1 MTNPIGKISRQ
12 IQIPIPSPAYGD
24 QVGLIF
30 QYARRLRVQLVGA
43 MILAACLPAII
54 RVAPASSELLGPV
67 TVSTLQN
74 AVIGTSIAVLAGI
87 VLLRQFVAFPGVS
100 AANYIIPSFAS
111 SYGAVAL
118 VFFFLR
124 LDYSRYQF
132 IVSFAVAITW
142 FYFIHFLTSRL
153 AQPRLAIIPGG
164 DDDRLFEIEGA
175 EWTRLK
181 EPTENFQQFDGVVAD
196 LRADLSAHWE
206 RFIAASVLAGW
217 PVFHVKQVMESLTG
231 RVSIE
236 HLSENSFG
244 SVLPSLLY
252 LRLKRVVDFAAA
264 AVLLPFVLPV
274 IAFAAV
280 LIKIDSKGPM
290 FFTQQRMGYRGRM
303 FTMIKLRSMRVDMP
317 EDKLST
323 AANDPRITTL
333 GRFLRKYRIDELPQI
348 FNVLKGDMSW
358 IGPRPEPVKLADQYE
373 ESIPFYAYRHAVRPG
388 ITGWAQVSQG
398 YAAEIEAATTKL
410 QYDFYYI
417 KYFSPWLDLLIV
429 LRTIKTILT
438 GFGSR

>member
-1 MTNPIGKISRQ
+1 MSNPIGKISRQ
-12 IQIPIPSPAYGD
+12 IPISSAGYGAAS
-24 QVGLIF
+24 VF
-30 QYARRLRVQLVGA
+30 QYGRRLRVQLLGA
-43 MILAACLPAII
+43 IILAVCVPAII
-54 RVAPASSELLGPV
+54 RFAPASSVLLGSA
-67 TVSTLQN
+67 TASTLQN
-74 AVIGTSIAVLAGI
+74 AALGTLIAVLAGI
-87 VLLRQFVAFPGVS
+87 VLLRQFVAFPGVRAS
-100 AANYIIPSFAS
+100 NYIIPSFVS
-111 SYGAVAL
+111 SYGAIAL

-132 IVSFAVAITW
+132 IVSFAAAITW
-142 FYFIHFLTSRL
+142 FYFIYFLTSRL

-164 DDDRLFEIEGA
+164 EDDRLFEIAGA

-181 EPTENFQQFDGVVAD
+181 EPTEKFQQFDGVVAD
-196 LRADLSAHWE
+196 LRADLPSHWE

-217 PVFHVKQVMESLTG
+217 PVFHVKQVMELLTG

-252 LRLKRVVDFAAA
+252 LRLKRVVDCAAA
-264 AVLLPFVLPV
+264 ATLLPLVLPV
-274 IAFAAV
+274 IAVAAV
-280 LIKIDSKGPM
+280 LVKIDSKGPM
-290 FFTQQRMGYRGRM
+290 FFTQRRMGYRGRI
-303 FTMIKLRSMRVDMP
+303 FTMIKLRSMRTDMP
-317 EDKLST
+317 ADQLFT

-358 IGPRPEPVKLADQYE
+358 IGPRPEAVKLANWYE
-373 ESIPFYAYRHAVRPG
+373 ESIPFYTYRHAVRPG

-398 YAAEIEAATTKL
+398 NVAEIEAATTKL

-429 LRTIKTILT
+429 LRTVKTILT

>member
-1 MTNPIGKISRQ
+1 MSNPIGKISRQ
-12 IQIPIPSPAYGD
+12 IPISSTGHGAAS
-24 QVGLIF
+24 IF
-30 QYARRLRVQLVGA
+30 QYGRRLRVQLLGA
-43 MILAACLPAII
+43 IILAVCVPAII
-54 RVAPASSELLGPV
+54 RFAPASSVLWGSA
-67 TVSTLQN
+67 TASTLQN
-74 AVIGTSIAVLAGI
+74 AVLGTLIAVLAGL

-100 AANYIIPSFAS
+100 ASNYIIPSFVS
-111 SYGAVAL
+111 SYGAIAL

-132 IVSFAVAITW
+132 IVSFIAAVTW
-142 FYFIHFLTSRL
+142 FYFIYFLTSRL

-164 DDDRLFEIEGA
+164 EDDRLFGIAGA

-181 EPTENFQQFDGVVAD
+181 EPTEKFEQFDGVVAD
-196 LRADLSAHWE
+196 LRADLPAHWE

-252 LRLKRVVDFAAA
+252 LRLKRLVDCAAA
-264 AVLLPFVLPV
+264 AALLPLVLPV
-274 IAFAAV
+274 IAVAAIMV
-280 LIKIDSKGPM
+280 KIDSKGPM
-290 FFTQQRMGYRGRM
+290 FFTQQRMGYRGKI
-303 FTMIKLRSMRVDMP
+303 FTMIKLRSMRTDMP
-317 EDKLST
+317 ADQLFT

-358 IGPRPEPVKLADQYE
+358 IGPRPEAVKLADWYE
-373 ESIPFYAYRHAVRPG
+373 ESIPFYTYRHAVRPG

-398 YAAEIEAATTKL
+398 NVAEIEAATTKL

-429 LRTIKTILT
+429 LRTVRTILT

>member
-1 MTNPIGKISRQ
+1 MTNPIGRVSR
-12 IQIPIPSPAYGD
+12 QIPIPSSGFGERA
-24 QVGLIF
+24 VSIF
-30 QYARRLRVQLVGA
+30 QYGRRLRVQLVGA
-43 MILAACLPAII
+43 IIFAVCVPAVL
-54 RVAPASSELLGPV
+54 RFAPASSELLGSA
-67 TVSTLQN
+67 TASTLQN
-74 AVIGTSIAVLAGI
+74 AVLGTLIAVLAGI

-100 AANYIIPSFAS
+100 ASNYIIPSFVS
-111 SYGAVAL
+111 SYGAIAL

-132 IVSFAVAITW
+132 IVSFAAAITW
-142 FYFIHFLTSRL
+142 FYFIYFLTSRL

-164 DDDRLFEIEGA
+164 EDDRLFEIEGA
-175 EWTRLK
+175 EWARLK

-196 LRADLSAHWE
+196 LRADLPSHWE

-252 LRLKRVVDFAAA
+252 LRLKRLVDCAAA
-264 AVLLPFVLPV
+264 AVLLPIILPV
-274 IAFAAV
+274 IALSALMV
-280 LIKIDSKGPM
+280 KIDSKGPM
-290 FFTQQRMGYRGRM
+290 FFLQQRMGYRGRM
-303 FTMIKLRSMRVDMP
+303 FTMIKLRSMRIDMP
-317 EDKLST
+317 ADQLFT

-333 GRFLRKYRIDELPQI
+333 GRLFRKYRIDELPQI

-358 IGPRPEPVKLADQYE
+358 IGPRPEAVKLASWYE

-398 YAAEIEAATTKL
+398 NVAEIEAATTKL

>member
-1 MTNPIGKISRQ
+1 M
-12 IQIPIPSPAYGD
+12 
-24 QVGLIF
+24 
-30 QYARRLRVQLVGA
+30 RVQLVGA
-43 MILAACLPAII
+43 IIFAVCVPAVL
-54 RVAPASSELLGPV
+54 RFAPASSELLGSA
-67 TVSTLQN
+67 TASTLQN
-74 AVIGTSIAVLAGI
+74 AVLGTLIAVLAGI

-100 AANYIIPSFAS
+100 ASNYIIPSFVS
-111 SYGAVAL
+111 SYGAIAL

-132 IVSFAVAITW
+132 IVSFAAAITW
-142 FYFIHFLTSRL
+142 FYFIYFLTSRL

-164 DDDRLFEIEGA
+164 EDDRLFEIEGA
-175 EWTRLK
+175 EWARLK

-196 LRADLSAHWE
+196 LRADLPSHWE

-252 LRLKRVVDFAAA
+252 LRLKRLVDCAAA
-264 AVLLPFVLPV
+264 AVLLPIILPV
-274 IAFAAV
+274 IALSALMV
-280 LIKIDSKGPM
+280 KIDSKGPM
-290 FFTQQRMGYRGRM
+290 FFLQQRMGYRGRM
-303 FTMIKLRSMRVDMP
+303 FTMIKLRSMRIDMP
-317 EDKLST
+317 ADQLFT

-333 GRFLRKYRIDELPQI
+333 GRFFRKYRIDELPQI

-358 IGPRPEPVKLADQYE
+358 IGPRPEAVKLASWYE

-398 YAAEIEAATTKL
+398 NVAEIEAATTKL

>member
-1 MTNPIGKISRQ
+1 MSNPIGKISRQ
-12 IQIPIPSPAYGD
+12 VPIPSAGYGERTAS
-24 QVGLIF
+24 IF
-30 QYARRLRVQLVGA
+30 QYCRRLRVQLLGA
-43 MILAACLPAII
+43 IILAVCVPAIL
-54 RVAPASSELLGPV
+54 RFAPTSSVLLGSA
-67 TVSTLQN
+67 TASTLQN
-74 AVIGTSIAVLAGI
+74 AALGTLIAVLAGI

-100 AANYIIPSFAS
+100 ASNYIVPSFVS
-111 SYGAVAL
+111 SYGAIAL

-132 IVSFAVAITW
+132 IVSFAAAVTW
-142 FYFIHFLTSRL
+142 FYSVYFLTSRL

-164 DDDRLFEIEGA
+164 EDDRLFEIAGA
-175 EWTRLK
+175 DWTRLK

-196 LRADLSAHWE
+196 LRADLPSHWE

-252 LRLKRVVDFAAA
+252 LRLKRVVDCAAA
-264 AVLLPFVLPV
+264 AALLPFVLPV
-274 IAFAAV
+274 IAIAAV
-280 LIKIDSKGPM
+280 MVKIDSKGPM
-290 FFTQQRMGYRGRM
+290 FFTQQRMGYRGRV
-303 FTMIKLRSMRVDMP
+303 FTMIKLRSMRTDMP
-317 EDKLST
+317 ADQLFT

-333 GRFLRKYRIDELPQI
+333 GRFLRKYRVDELPQI

-358 IGPRPEPVKLADQYE
+358 IGPRPEAVKLANWYE
-373 ESIPFYAYRHAVRPG
+373 ESIPFYTYRHAVRPG

-398 YAAEIEAATTKL
+398 NVAEIEAATTKL

>member
-1 MTNPIGKISRQ
+1 MTNPIGRVSR
-12 IQIPIPSPAYGD
+12 QIPIPSSGFGERA
-24 QVGLIF
+24 VSIF
-30 QYARRLRVQLVGA
+30 QYGRRLRVQLVGA
-43 MILAACLPAII
+43 IIFAVCVPAVL
-54 RVAPASSELLGPV
+54 RFAPASSELLGSA
-67 TVSTLQN
+67 TASTLQN
-74 AVIGTSIAVLAGI
+74 AVLGTLIAVLAGI

-100 AANYIIPSFAS
+100 ASNYIIPSFVS
-111 SYGAVAL
+111 SYGAIAL

-132 IVSFAVAITW
+132 IVSFAAAITW
-142 FYFIHFLTSRL
+142 FYFIYFLTSRL

-164 DDDRLFEIEGA
+164 EDDRLFEIEGA
-175 EWTRLK
+175 EWARLK

-196 LRADLSAHWE
+196 LRADLPSHWE

-252 LRLKRVVDFAAA
+252 LRLKRLVDCAAA
-264 AVLLPFVLPV
+264 AVLLPIILPV
-274 IAFAAV
+274 IALSALMV
-280 LIKIDSKGPM
+280 KIDSKGPM
-290 FFTQQRMGYRGRM
+290 FFLQQRMGYRGRM
-303 FTMIKLRSMRVDMP
+303 FTMIKLRSMRIDMP
-317 EDKLST
+317 ADQLFT

-333 GRFLRKYRIDELPQI
+333 GRFFRKYRIDELPQI

-358 IGPRPEPVKLADQYE
+358 IGPRPEAVKLASWYE

-398 YAAEIEAATTKL
+398 NVAEIEAATTKL

>member
-1 MTNPIGKISRQ
+1 MTNPIGRVSR
-12 IQIPIPSPAYGD
+12 QIPIPSSGFGERA
-24 QVGLIF
+24 VSIF
-30 QYARRLRVQLVGA
+30 QYGRRLRVQLVGA
-43 MILAACLPAII
+43 IIFAVCVPAVL
-54 RVAPASSELLGPV
+54 RFAPASSELLGSA
-67 TVSTLQN
+67 TASTLQN
-74 AVIGTSIAVLAGI
+74 AVLGTVIAVLAGI

-100 AANYIIPSFAS
+100 ASNYIIPSFVS
-111 SYGAVAL
+111 SYGAIAL

-132 IVSFAVAITW
+132 IVSFAAAITW
-142 FYFIHFLTSRL
+142 FYFIYFLTSRL

-164 DDDRLFEIEGA
+164 EDDRLFEIEGA
-175 EWTRLK
+175 EWARLK

-196 LRADLSAHWE
+196 LRADLPSHWE

-252 LRLKRVVDFAAA
+252 LRLKRLVDCAAA
-264 AVLLPFVLPV
+264 AVLLPIILPV
-274 IAFAAV
+274 IALSALMV
-280 LIKIDSKGPM
+280 KIDSKGPM
-290 FFTQQRMGYRGRM
+290 FFLQQRMGYRGRM
-303 FTMIKLRSMRVDMP
+303 FTMIKLRSMRIDMP
-317 EDKLST
+317 ADQLFT

-333 GRFLRKYRIDELPQI
+333 GRLFRKYRIDELPQI

-358 IGPRPEPVKLADQYE
+358 IGPRPEAVKLASWYE

-398 YAAEIEAATTKL
+398 NVAEIEAATTKL

>member
-1 MTNPIGKISRQ
+1 MS
-12 IQIPIPSPAYGD
+12 
-24 QVGLIF
+24 IF
-30 QYARRLRVQLVGA
+30 QYGRRLRVQLVGA
-43 MILAACLPAII
+43 IIFAVCVPAVL
-54 RVAPASSELLGPV
+54 RFAPASSELLGSA
-67 TVSTLQN
+67 TASTLQN
-74 AVIGTSIAVLAGI
+74 AVLGTLIAVLAGI

-100 AANYIIPSFAS
+100 ASNYIIPSFVS
-111 SYGAVAL
+111 SYGAIAL

-132 IVSFAVAITW
+132 IVSFAAAITW
-142 FYFIHFLTSRL
+142 FYFIYFLTSRL

-164 DDDRLFEIEGA
+164 EDDRLFEIEGA
-175 EWTRLK
+175 EWARLK

-196 LRADLSAHWE
+196 LRADLPSHWE

-252 LRLKRVVDFAAA
+252 LRLKRLVDCAAA
-264 AVLLPFVLPV
+264 AVLLPIILPV
-274 IAFAAV
+274 IALSALMV
-280 LIKIDSKGPM
+280 KIDSKGPM
-290 FFTQQRMGYRGRM
+290 FFLQQRMGYRGRM
-303 FTMIKLRSMRVDMP
+303 FTMIKLRSMRIDMP
-317 EDKLST
+317 ADQLFT

-333 GRFLRKYRIDELPQI
+333 GRFFRKYRIDELPQI

-358 IGPRPEPVKLADQYE
+358 IGPRPEAVKLASWYE

-398 YAAEIEAATTKL
+398 NVAEIEAATTKL

>member
-1 MTNPIGKISRQ
+1 MTYPVVKMSRRIAIS
-12 IQIPIPSPAYGD
+12 SPGYGD
-24 QVGLIF
+24 RATSIF
-30 QYARRLRVQLVGA
+30 QYGRRLRVQLVGA
-43 MILAACLPAII
+43 IILAVCAPAIF
-54 RVAPASSELLGPV
+54 RFGPAGSVLLGSA

-74 AVIGTSIAVLAGI
+74 AALGTLIAVLAGI

-100 AANYIIPSFAS
+100 ASNYIIPSFVS
-111 SYGAVAL
+111 SYGAIAL

-132 IVSFAVAITW
+132 IVSFAAAITW
-142 FYFIHFLTSRL
+142 FYFIYFLTQRI
-153 AQPRLAIIPGG
+153 AQPHLAVIPGG
-164 DDDRLFEIEGA
+164 EDSRLFEVGGA

-181 EPTENFQQFDGVVAD
+181 EPTEDFQRFDGVVAD
-196 LRADLSAHWE
+196 LRADLAPHWE

-252 LRLKRVVDFAAA
+252 LRLKRVVDCAAA
-264 AVLLPFVLPV
+264 AVLLPFILPV
-274 IAFAAV
+274 IAIVAV
-280 LIKIDSKGPM
+280 MIKVDSKGPA
-290 FFTQQRMGYRGRM
+290 FFTQRRMGYGGRI

-317 EDKLST
+317 ADKLFT
-323 AANDPRITTL
+323 AENDPRITTL

-358 IGPRPEPVKLADQYE
+358 IGPRPEAVQLASWYE
-373 ESIPFYAYRHAVRPG
+373 ESIPFYTYRHAVRPG

-398 YAAEIEAATTKL
+398 NVAEIEAATAKL

>member
-1 MTNPIGKISRQ
+1 MTNPIGRVSR
-12 IQIPIPSPAYGD
+12 QIPIPSSGFGERA
-24 QVGLIF
+24 VSIF
-30 QYARRLRVQLVGA
+30 QYGRRLRVQLVGA
-43 MILAACLPAII
+43 IIFAVCVPAVL
-54 RVAPASSELLGPV
+54 RFAPASSELLGSA
-67 TVSTLQN
+67 TASTLQN
-74 AVIGTSIAVLAGI
+74 AVLGTLIAVLAGI

-100 AANYIIPSFAS
+100 ASNYIIPSFVS
-111 SYGAVAL
+111 SYGAIAL

-132 IVSFAVAITW
+132 IVSFAAAITW
-142 FYFIHFLTSRL
+142 FYFIYFLTSRL

-164 DDDRLFEIEGA
+164 EDDRLFEIEGA
-175 EWTRLK
+175 EWARLK

-196 LRADLSAHWE
+196 LRADLPSHWE

-217 PVFHVKQVMESLTG
+217 PVFHVKQVVESLTG

-252 LRLKRVVDFAAA
+252 LRLKRLVDCAAA
-264 AVLLPFVLPV
+264 AVLLPIILPV
-274 IAFAAV
+274 IALSALMV
-280 LIKIDSKGPM
+280 KIDSKGPM
-290 FFTQQRMGYRGRM
+290 FFLQQRMGYRGRM
-303 FTMIKLRSMRVDMP
+303 FTMIKLRSMRIDMP
-317 EDKLST
+317 ADQLFT

-333 GRFLRKYRIDELPQI
+333 GRFFRKYRIDELPQI

-358 IGPRPEPVKLADQYE
+358 IGPRPEAVKLASWYE

-398 YAAEIEAATTKL
+398 NVAEIEAATTKL